1 MNTGIIICG
10 IICGTIIILSVIAK
24 LKQKPKEFK
33 YGTMVVT
40 NNAILPALD
49 GLSKNGKKIA
59 GVALDYRSPETI
71 KYLIIYQ
78 EDVDE

>member
-10 IICGTIIILSVIAK
+10 IICGTIIILTIVAK
-24 LKQKPKEFK
+24 FKQKPEKFK
-33 YGTMVVT
+33 YGTMAVT
-40 NNAILPALD
+40 YDTIIPALD
-49 GLSKNGKKIA
+49 GLSKNGKRIV
-59 GVALDYRSPETI
+59 GITLDYRSRETI